1 MHAISLLHRLTSV
14 TRVSALTDA
23 IARSFTTGEP
33 ERPALSSMRALGRR
47 QLSGVEVLAQS
58 VATTAPA
65 VSMVILPLTMLTHD
79 RLVSGIVTILVATI
93 AVTLIAFCVSQ
104 FTRRMAAAGGL
115 HSFAFRGSGSRAAL
129 TAAVAMLVKYVGSAV
144 MTLYHGGQAVIALC
158 GLAGFSP
165 PAPPVY
171 LTLALG
177 ILCCLVRGVRFA
189 AVTILAVEMCSLAFI
204 VGLMLFGDNAS
215 APVLVPPA
223 SGHGTLALVLTALFA
238 LAGFESA
245 AFFGPEARRPLV
257 TVTRTVLLTPLI
269 CGSLFLFAGWAAWTG
284 RSDTLVD
291 AYLHGTATGVDP
303 VIVVALNVGLSCSW
317 LASSMASSNAAS
329 RLVYSLG
336 VEGALPRWCG
346 RVHASFRTPDAAL
359 ALVVG
364 VVVLGAGT
372 FAVLGTGVVF
382 GDLRLVVRGAVI
394 VAYVVVAIAS
404 VRFLSRIG
412 EQTPRVLAAS
422 TLGSVAG
429 TSVLGY
435 LVYVNVIDASYVV
448 PVAVVAVL
456 SSGLVWRSWL
466 RGRHPDALLRMGAFD
481 NAESADVLPGA
492 GVFAADASGR
502 TVLVGRDAR

>member
-1 MHAISLLHRLTSV
+1 MPAISLLHRLTSV

-23 IARSFTTGEP
+23 IARSFTAGEP

-65 VSMVILPLTMLTHD
+65 VSMVVLPVTMLTHG
-79 RLVSGIVTILVATI
+79 RLLSGIVTILVATI

-115 HSFAFRGSGSRAAL
+115 YSFTFRGSGGRAAL

-144 MTLYHGGQAVIALC
+144 MTLYHGGQAVIALAA
-158 GLAGFSP
+158 LAGFSP
-165 PAPPVY
+165 PAPLVY
-171 LTLALG
+171 LALAVG

-204 VGLMLFGDNAS
+204 VALMLFGDS
-215 APVLVPPA
+215 MSPPVPLPPA
-223 SGHGTLALVLTALFA
+223 SGHGALTLVLAALFA

-257 TVTRTVLLTPLI
+257 TVTRTVLFTPMI
-269 CGSLFLFAGWAAWTG
+269 CGSLFVFAGWAAWTG
-284 RSDTLVD
+284 RSDTLVN
-291 AYLHGTATGVDP
+291 AYLHGTSTGVGP
-303 VIVVALNVGLSCSW
+303 VVVVALNVGLSCSW

-336 VEGALPRWCG
+336 VEGALPHWCG
-346 RVHASFRTPDAAL
+346 RVHAAFRTPAAAL

-364 VVVLGAGT
+364 TVGAGAGA
-372 FAVLGTGVVF
+372 FAGLGTGVVF
-382 GDLRLVVRGAVI
+382 ADLRSVVRGAVI
-394 VAYVVVAIAS
+394 VAYVVVAVAS
-404 VRFLSRIG
+404 VRFLRHIG
-412 EQTPRVLAAS
+412 EQTPSVLVAS

-429 TSVLGY
+429 ASVLGY
-435 LVYVNVIDASYVV
+435 LLYVNIIDASYVV
-448 PVAVVAVL
+448 PVAVAAILL
-456 SSGLVWRSWL
+456 SGAVWRAWL
-466 RGRHPDALLRMGAFD
+466 RGRRPGALLRMGAFD

-492 GVFAADASGR
+492 GVFAADATGR
-502 TVLVGRDAR
+502 TVLVGRGER

>member
-1 MHAISLLHRLTSV
+1 M
-14 TRVSALTDA
+14 SALTDA

-171 LTLALG
+171 LALAVG

-204 VGLMLFGDNAS
+204 ALMLFGDNAS

-359 ALVVG
+359 TLVVG
-364 VVVLGAGT
+364 VVVLGAGS

-435 LVYVNVIDASYVV
+435 LLYVNVIDASYVV

>member
-171 LTLALG
+171 LALAVG

-204 VGLMLFGDNAS
+204 ALMLFGDNAS

-359 ALVVG
+359 TLVVG
-364 VVVLGAGT
+364 VVVLGAGS

-435 LVYVNVIDASYVV
+435 LLYVNVIDASYVV

>member
-1 MHAISLLHRLTSV
+1 M
-14 TRVSALTDA
+14 SALTDA

-171 LTLALG
+171 LALAVG

-204 VGLMLFGDNAS
+204 VALMLFGDNAS

-303 VIVVALNVGLSCSW
+303 VIVVALN
-317 LASSMASSNAAS
+317 AD
-329 RLVYSLG
+329 
-336 VEGALPRWCG
+336 
-346 RVHASFRTPDAAL
+346 H
-359 ALVVG
+359 
-364 VVVLGAGT
+364 VLGQDGHPDGT
-372 FAVLGTGVVF
+372 FAGFVERYGLE
-382 GDLRLVVRGAVI
+382 LRRYCRPLAPRRRREDIVQETFIAAWNQLSSFRG
-394 VAYVVVAIAS
+394 
-404 VRFLSRIG
+404 
-412 EQTPRVLAAS
+412 
-422 TLGSVAG
+422 
-429 TSVLGY
+429 
-435 LVYVNVIDASYVV
+435 DASIRTWLF
-448 PVAVVAVL
+448 AICTRKVL
-456 SSGLVWRSWL
+456 
-466 RGRHPDALLRMGAFD
+466 DCT
-481 NAESADVLPGA
+481 A
-492 GVFAADASGR
+492 GVDRRRRRRRCKRGPCGCRSRTARSGSTRRRGTRTADSR
-502 TVLVGRDAR
+502 RR